1 MSHDRTPLQSE
12 MRACLREELE
22 LRRQVSQI
30 KSEPLWWKMATI
42 KVFSRLQER
51 DFNAHGLLVKADEL
65 GARAQRFQAMGV
77 DEEEIKRRESLVNK
91 IRIYNKFYTMDHKKI
106 LDSLEISEEQMKSV
120 KQVPVKSEVESFLEV
135 ELDSSDTVNKVM
147 ARKSRLMQAPVEWMR
162 KTQIF
167 RVRTCLEKYIDE
179 LLREEMRIRNMIASL
194 DRQPT
199 EWYIRNGRVQYRDL

>member
-1 MSHDRTPLQSE
+1 MSHDRTTLQSE

-65 GARAQRFQAMGV
+65 GARAHRFQAMEV

-106 LDSLEISEEQMKSV
+106 MDSLEISEEQVKSV
-120 KQVPVKSEVESFLEV
+120 KQVAVKSEVVFLGGGTRSFRHCEQSDGQEV
-135 ELDSSDTVNKVM
+135 KINAGAGGMDEKNTNISGAHV
-147 ARKSRLMQAPVEWMR
+147 
-162 KTQIF
+162 F
-167 RVRTCLEKYIDE
+167 REVHR
-179 LLREEMRIRNMIASL
+179 
-194 DRQPT
+194 
-199 EWYIRNGRVQYRDL
+199 